1 MRLHGKQEVASS
13 NLAVGSHLRTGI
25 LMVLEVRTTTT
36 TILRDP
42 DTLWFVV
49 QVGTA
54 IGTRAPLLFRNVW
67 AQKLPV
73 R

>member
-1 MRLHGKQEVASS
+1 
-13 NLAVGSHLRTGI
+13 
-25 LMVLEVRTTTT
+25 MVLEVRTTTT